1 MRELGP
7 PARTPGARLS
17 GPRVVRAL
25 VPVLVVAAAVVAMAA
40 CTLEKSTGYVEIR
53 TVPATPPPQMTLY
66 VDAVKLEP
74 LKKGA
79 VVLRQNVGTHKLGF
93 ATAGD
98 PTTLCELVV
107 KKDRIT
113 TVTVSLLDRPPRCQ
127 CRASTG
133 TDAASNKS
141 CSG

>member
-1 MRELGP
+1 MREVGP
-7 PARTPGARLS
+7 AAGALFARMTAI
-17 GPRVVRAL
+17 
-25 VPVLVVAAAVVAMAA
+25 AVVALAAIGLAA
-40 CTLEKSTGYVEIR
+40 CTFERSTGYVEIR

-66 VDAVKLEP
+66 VDGARLEP

-79 VVLRQNVGTHKLGF
+79 VVLRQSVGTHKLGF
-93 ATAGD
+93 ASSGD

>member
-1 MRELGP
+1 MRELVP
-7 PARTPGARLS
+7 SARRRGTRGGAM
-17 GPRVVRAL
+17 
-25 VPVLVVAAAVVAMAA
+25 VAMVLAGAGIAA
-40 CTLEKSTGYVEIR
+40 CTFERSTGYVEIR

-79 VVLRQNVGTHKLGF
+79 VVLRQSVGTHKLGV
-93 ATAGD
+93 ATVGD

-133 TDAASNKS
+133 TDAASNKI

>member
-1 MRELGP
+1 MREVGP
-7 PARTPGARLS
+7 AAGALFARMT
-17 GPRVVRAL
+17 
-25 VPVLVVAAAVVAMAA
+25 AVVVVVVVVLPAVIGLAA
-40 CTLEKSTGYVEIR
+40 CTFERSTGYVEIR

-66 VDAVKLEP
+66 VDGTRLEP

-79 VVLRQNVGTHKLGF
+79 VVLRQSVGTHKLGF
-93 ATAGD
+93 AGSGD